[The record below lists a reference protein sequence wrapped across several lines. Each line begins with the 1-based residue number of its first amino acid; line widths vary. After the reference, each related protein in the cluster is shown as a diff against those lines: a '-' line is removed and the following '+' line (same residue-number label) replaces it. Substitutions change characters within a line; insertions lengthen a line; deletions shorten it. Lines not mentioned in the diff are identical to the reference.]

1 MQSSGDRCFVLPN
14 GECVSPFE
22 CPHGPPSPMAV
33 AALMRLGEPVA
44 VPRGLLDLG
53 TASTALI
60 PVTDVEEIASKRGLK
75 QVILVAWDGARE
87 HVVTWGHTLG
97 EADNAADG
105 GNLVKQALHW
115 PPSRYSTSGRVG
127 ELLRRVTDLCQLA
140 DAAVESGN
148 TVTGSVGADL
158 PGAIAAVRD
167 AMREGWNLENGVKP
181 ERMRELVKYANALLD
196 RIVLMGMEPMAGHTY
211 WREVAFLRDF
221 LVAEGFRS

>member
-1 MQSSGDRCFVLPN
+1 MTDRCFVLPN

-33 AALMRLGEPVA
+33 AALMRLGEPVV
-44 VPRGLLDLG
+44 VPRGLLALG

-60 PVTDVEEIASKRGLK
+60 PVADLQAIGERYKLP

-87 HVVTWGHTLG
+87 HVVTWGHTLDD
-97 EADNAADG
+97 ADKAADG
-105 GNLVKQALHW
+105 GNLVKTALHW

-127 ELLRRVTDLCQLA
+127 ELLRRVTELCQLA

-148 TVTGSVGADL
+148 TVTGLAGAHL
-158 PGAIAAVRD
+158 PGAIVAVRD
-167 AMREGWNLENGVKP
+167 AMREGWNPENEVKP
-181 ERMRELVKYANALLD
+181 ERMSELVKRANALLD
-196 RIVLMGMEPMAGHTY
+196 RIVQMGMEPTAGHTY

>member
-1 MQSSGDRCFVLPN
+1 MTDRCFVLPN

-44 VPRGLLDLG
+44 VPRGLLALG

-60 PVTDVEEIASKRGLK
+60 PVADLQAIGERYKLS

-87 HVVTWGHTLG
+87 HVVTWGRTLDD
-97 EADNAADG
+97 ADNAADG
-105 GNLVKQALHW
+105 GNLVKAALHW

-127 ELLRRVTDLCQLA
+127 EL
-140 DAAVESGN
+140 
-148 TVTGSVGADL
+148 
-158 PGAIAAVRD
+158 
-167 AMREGWNLENGVKP
+167 VKH
-181 ERMRELVKYANALLD
+181 ANALLD
-196 RIVLMGMEPMAGHTY
+196 RIVQMGMEPTAGHTY

>member
-1 MQSSGDRCFVLPN
+1 MTDRCFVLPN

-44 VPRGLLDLG
+44 VPRGLLALG

-60 PVTDVEEIASKRGLK
+60 PVADLQVIGERYKLS

-87 HVVTWGHTLG
+87 HVVTWGRTLDD
-97 EADNAADG
+97 ADNAADG
-105 GNLVKQALHW
+105 GNLVKAALHW

-127 ELLRRVTDLCQLA
+127 EL
-140 DAAVESGN
+140 
-148 TVTGSVGADL
+148 
-158 PGAIAAVRD
+158 VRH
-167 AMREGWNLENGVKP
+167 
-181 ERMRELVKYANALLD
+181 ANALLD
-196 RIVLMGMEPMAGHTY
+196 RIVQMGMEPMAGHTY